1 MGNEPIY
8 TLYSPLSAS
17 FCTTKY
23 QLEPILRHI
32 LTSWRQFLTIKITLR
47 LIAGVRGS
55 KWVIV
60 GTNGVSPYVSECAF
74 IGCIY
79 VCFMYVLYCYV
90 IISMYSVLCTFSTV
104 PKSLFSC
111 YKIYIEHSENVC
123 VLCLFSPHYTTNIN
137 YIFYTRGK

>member
-8 TLYSPLSAS
+8 TLYSPLRAS

-60 GTNGVSPYVSECAF
+60 GTNGVSNHVSYVSVVSVV
-74 IGCIY
+74 Y
-79 VCFMYVLYCYV
+79 VYVLSLYV
-90 IISMYSVLCTFSTV
+90 VM
-104 PKSLFSC
+104 LFTICIVFYVHFPLSFG
-111 YKIYIEHSENVC
+111 V
-123 VLCLFSPHYTTNIN
+123 FSPATK
-137 YIFYTRGK
+137 YISSIARMCVFYVYFHPIILRT